1 MDPLFQTFG
10 EQVRRMR
17 LARRLTQDAL
27 AERAELTPK
36 YVSEIENGH
45 VNPSLKVIHAIA
57 VDGLGVSVAELFAG
71 PLALSPARPVVAKL
85 VASLQSEPVPG
96 RWSQI
101 GPYVTY
107 TLTLRKSDHHWA
119 ARSPGAAPAGLG
131 RACGGR

>member
-85 VASLQSEPVPG
+85 VASLQSEPDDVCQVVVRVVDALLGPSPLDRPKPRG
-96 RWSQI
+96 RS
-101 GPYVTY
+101 
-107 TLTLRKSDHHWA
+107 
-119 ARSPGAAPAGLG
+119 
-131 RACGGR
+131 